1 MWFWI
6 VCTAIVALGFVV
18 FFGAPYVP
26 SRRRDIRLAFRD
38 LYPLTK
44 HDVLVD
50 LGSGDGVVLREAAR
64 LGAKAVGFELNPIF
78 LFISRMLSGGD
89 ERIAIHM
96 GNMWKVRLPQE
107 TTVVYA
113 FVVSRDI
120 GKLKHLL
127 QQEANRLKR
136 PVKLICYGIHLS
148 GKTPAR
154 QVGAHF
160 LYDFLPLQRKE
171 T

>member
-1 MWFWI
+1 MWLWI
-6 VCTAIVALGFVV
+6 ACTAIVALGFVV

-26 SRRRDIRLAFRD
+26 SRRRDIRLAFHE

-44 HDVLVD
+44 QDVLVD

-64 LGAKAVGFELNPIF
+64 LGARAIGFELNPIL
-78 LFISRMLSGGD
+78 LFISRILSSGR
-89 ERIAIHM
+89 ERIETRI
-96 GNMWKVRLPQE
+96 GNMWRVHLPRE

-120 GKLKHLL
+120 DKLAGLL
-127 QQEANRLKR
+127 QQEANRLNK
-136 PVKLICYGIHLS
+136 PLKLICYGIHLS
-148 GKTPAR
+148 GKIPAR

-160 LYDFLPLQRKE
+160 LYDFIPLQPKE